1 MPLRI
6 RQASPT
12 DSPTLM
18 HVEHTCRAASTFLP
32 PDLRDPGTIRPR
44 QWRAWLNCSP
54 PFDRH
59 PTARKIFVAYEFSD
73 ILGFIA
79 VMHDSLFGG
88 YRADIAGLF
97 VLPRYRRRGIATALL
112 VHAAKWLQEDGI
124 SRVTAACHAHDP
136 SRTFFE
142 RRGGVVIASAT
153 DDTDPT
159 AVITYGFANLREL
172 AARS

>member
-1 MPLRI
+1 MASDSRSPRVEIRRRRRADGSVSEVPTVRWTDASGARRRRSCATVEEAELERARLAVELGSAGRI
-6 RQASPT
+6 AAPARPMTVAEFWPT
-12 DSPTLM
+12 
-18 HVEHTCRAASTFLP
+18 
-32 PDLRDPGTIRPR
+32 
-44 QWRAWLNCSP
+44 
-54 PFDRH
+54 
-59 PTARKIFVAYEFSD
+59 
-73 ILGFIA
+73 
-79 VMHDSLFGG
+79 